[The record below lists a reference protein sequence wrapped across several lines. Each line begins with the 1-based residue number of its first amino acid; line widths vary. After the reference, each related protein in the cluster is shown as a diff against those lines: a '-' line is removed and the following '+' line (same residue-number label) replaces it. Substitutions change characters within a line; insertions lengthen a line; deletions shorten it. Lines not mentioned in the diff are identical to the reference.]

1 MTKVN
6 IAEAKAH
13 FSEILQKALLGAEI
27 IIAKGHKPLVKLVP
41 CQNQTRKEF
50 QALPLDNSYMLQTT
64 SMPLLMISRATGEKY
79 PFRNTF
85 PHLVD

>member
-13 FSEILQKALLGAEI
+13 FSEIIQKALLGEEI

-41 CQNQTRKEF
+41 LSKPDKKRIPGSAVEQLLYVADDF
-50 QALPLDNSYMLQTT
+50 DAPLDDFKDYM
-64 SMPLLMISRATGEKY
+64 
-79 PFRNTF
+79 
-85 PHLVD
+85 

>member
-13 FSEILQKALLGAEI
+13 FSEIIQKALLGEEI

-41 CQNQTRKEF
+41 LSKPDKKRIPGSAAGQLLYVADDF
-50 QALPLDNSYMLQTT
+50 DAPLDDLKGHM
-64 SMPLLMISRATGEKY
+64 
-79 PFRNTF
+79 
-85 PHLVD
+85 